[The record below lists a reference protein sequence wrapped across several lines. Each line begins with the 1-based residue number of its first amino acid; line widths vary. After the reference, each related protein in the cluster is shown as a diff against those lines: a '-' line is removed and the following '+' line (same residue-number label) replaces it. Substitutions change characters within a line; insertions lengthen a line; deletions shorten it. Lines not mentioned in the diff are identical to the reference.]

1 LVIPPAWTDVWI
13 SASATGH
20 LQSTGRDTRG
30 RKVYRYHLRYRAS
43 RESGKYA
50 RLAAVGLRMPRIRRR
65 VTRDLRGSGLPRDK
79 VLALVVRVLELTH
92 MRVGNE
98 QYAAANRSFGVTT
111 LRRRHA
117 QVSQGEVRFNFR
129 GKSGKDHELRLHDRR
144 LAALVRRCQ
153 ELPGQELFGYRDE
166 AGVVQQ
172 VRSDDVNDYL
182 RRISGSDVTAR
193 DFRTWAGTVLAFREL
208 RRQGDPGDAPTQRR
222 QVAAAVDIVAS
233 QLGNTRTVARASYV
247 HPAVIEAWRAGALPR
262 PTRVPDPELPPTPAE
277 ERAVIQILERATSR

>member
-1 LVIPPAWTDVWI
+1 
-13 SASATGH
+13 
-20 LQSTGRDTRG
+20 
-30 RKVYRYHLRYRAS
+30 
-43 RESGKYA
+43 
-50 RLAAVGLRMPRIRRR
+50 MPRIRRR